1 MKLVMDFLGT
11 MPLRAGMDDDRRDL
25 IVSLCT
31 HIGMIMEDT
40 SDLAL
45 TMRGVTEEDI
55 ADRVYEIDIA
65 IRRMGAMIIPAI
77 ALYPRV

>member
-1 MKLVMDFLGT
+1 MDFPGVSSL
-11 MPLRAGMDDDRRDL
+11 PAPMDNDRRDL

-31 HIGMIMEDT
+31 QIGMIMEDA

-45 TMRGVTEEDI
+45 TMRGITDEDL
-55 ADRVYEIDIA
+55 AHRVDEIDIA
-65 IRRMGAMIIPAI
+65 IRRMQALIIAAI